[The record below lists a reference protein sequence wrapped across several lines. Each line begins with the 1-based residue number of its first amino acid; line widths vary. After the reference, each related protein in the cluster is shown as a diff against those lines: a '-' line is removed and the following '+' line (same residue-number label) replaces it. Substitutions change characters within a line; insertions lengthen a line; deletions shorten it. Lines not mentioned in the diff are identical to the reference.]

1 MNVKENTSL
10 TFGHLDMKKNFL
22 LLICIGLSIVSF
34 DGKAQGTKCATM
46 NILERRMLQ
55 DPSLRQRMEESEI
68 QTQKLIS
75 TNPYLKRTAQV
86 ITIPVV
92 VHVIWNDPIQNV
104 SDEQIQSQLDVL
116 NQDFRFLNADTLN
129 SSHPFRGQAADS
141 RIEFCLATRDPNGE
155 PTTGITRTQTSVVG
169 WNPNDPDN
177 IKSTANGGKDNWNPT
192 QYLNM
197 YVVKLDSLTLGFA
210 TFPEELTTSPNLDGV
225 VIRYE
230 AFGTKGTAGTGKFE
244 SNTGGRTG
252 THEVGHWLNLR
263 HIWGDD
269 ECGDDFVS
277 DTEKAEAANYDCPTF
292 PHKASNKC
300 GTGNNGEMYMNYMD
314 YVDDKCMNMFTIGQS
329 ERMTA
334 SLTGPRSGLLTSQG
348 CQTPLSVE
356 HNDIANDINVYPNPN
371 NGMFTIH
378 MSEASSKDVT
388 IKVQNVF
395 GNVVK
400 EISTNS
406 NARIQVNAVNEFQ
419 PGTYFIRID
428 SGDNSVI
435 TKKIFINK

>member
-1 MNVKENTSL
+1 MI
-10 TFGHLDMKKNFL
+10 KNL
-22 LLICIGLSIVSF
+22 LYLICIGISIVSF
-34 DGKAQGTKCATM
+34 ESLAKDTKCATM
-46 NILERRMLQ
+46 NILEKRMQQ
-55 DPSLRQRMEESEI
+55 DPSLRQRMEEFEI
-68 QTQKLIS
+68 QTQKWIS
-75 TNPYLKRTAQV
+75 INHDYKRTAQI

-129 SSHPFRGQAADS
+129 STHPFRDRAVDAQ
-141 RIEFCLATRDPNGE
+141 IEFCLATRDPNGE
-155 PTTGITRTQTSVVG
+155 LTTGITRTQTSVVG
-169 WNPNDPDN
+169 WNPNDADN
-177 IKSTANGGKDNWNPT
+177 IKSSANGGKDNWDPT

-197 YVVKLDSLTLGFA
+197 YIVKLDSSTLGFA
-210 TFPEELTTSPNLDGV
+210 TFPEELATSPNLDGV

-230 AFGTKGTAGTGKFE
+230 AFGTKGTAGAGEFE

-269 ECGDDFVS
+269 KCGDDFVS
-277 DTEKAEAANYDCPTF
+277 DTEQAEEANYGCPTF
-292 PHKASNKC
+292 PYKPSNSC
-300 GTGNNGEMYMNYMD
+300 GTGSNGEMFMNYMD

-329 ERMTA
+329 QRMTA
-334 SLTGPRSGLLTSQG
+334 ALTGPRAGLLTSKG

-378 MSEASSKDVT
+378 MSEATPKD
-388 IKVQNVF
+388 IILKVQNVF

-400 EISTNS
+400 EIRTNS
-406 NARIQVNAVNEFQ
+406 NTTIQVNAINEFQ
-419 PGTYFIRID
+419 PGTYFVRID
-428 SGDNSVI
+428 SGDNSII

>member
-1 MNVKENTSL
+1 MQKIYS
-10 TFGHLDMKKNFL
+10 FL
-22 LLICIGLSIVSF
+22 IVMILSSVSF
-34 DGKAQGTKCATM
+34 EAFAQGTKCATM
-46 NILERRMLQ
+46 NILEKRMQQ

-68 QTQKLIS
+68 QTQKLVTIAQDF
-75 TNPYLKRTAQV
+75 KRTAQV

-92 VHVIWNDPIQNV
+92 FHVIWNDPIQNV

-116 NQDFRFLNADTLN
+116 NKDFRFLNADTLS
-129 SSHPFRGQAADS
+129 SSHPFRDRAADAQ
-141 RIEFCLATRDPNGE
+141 IEFCLATRDPKGE
-155 PTTGITRTQTSVVG
+155 PTTGITRTQTTVVG
-169 WNPNDPDN
+169 WDPNDADN
-177 IKSTANGGKDNWNPT
+177 IKSSANGGKDNWDPT
-192 QYLNM
+192 QYLNI

-230 AFGTKGTAGTGKFE
+230 VFGTKGTAGSGSFE
-244 SNTGGRTG
+244 NNTGGRTG

-269 ECGDDFVS
+269 KCGDDFVS
-277 DTEKAEAANYDCPTF
+277 DTEKAEKANYDCPTF
-292 PHKASNKC
+292 PHNASNAC
-300 GTGNNGEMYMNYMD
+300 GTGSNGEMFMNYMD
-314 YVDDKCMNMFTIGQS
+314 YVDDKCMNMFTVGQS
-329 ERMTA
+329 QRMTA
-334 SLTGPRSGLLTSQG
+334 ALTGPRAGLLTSKG

-356 HNDIANDINVYPNPN
+356 HNDAGRDINVYPNPN
-371 NGMFTIH
+371 NGLFTIH

-400 EISTNS
+400 EINTNS
-406 NARIQVNAVNEFQ
+406 NATIQVNAVNEFQ

-428 SGDNSVI
+428 SGDNSIV

>member
-1 MNVKENTSL
+1 
-10 TFGHLDMKKNFL
+10 MKKNL
-22 LLICIGLSIVSF
+22 LFLICLGFSIISF
-34 DGKAQGTKCATM
+34 EGNAQSKKCATM
-46 NILERRMLQ
+46 NILEKRMQQ

-75 TNPYLKRTAQV
+75 TNPHLKRTAQV

-92 VHVIWNDPIQNV
+92 VHVIWNDSIQNV

-129 SSHPFRGQAADS
+129 STHPFRDRAVDAQ
-141 RIEFCLATRDPNGE
+141 IEFCLATRDPNGE
-155 PTTGITRTQTSVVG
+155 LTTGITRTQTSVVG
-169 WNPNDPDN
+169 WDPNDADN
-177 IKSTANGGKDNWNPT
+177 IKSSVNGGKDNWDPT
-192 QYLNM
+192 QYLNI

-210 TFPEELTTSPNLDGV
+210 TFPEDIITSPNLDGV

-230 AFGTKGTAGTGKFE
+230 VFGTKGTAGSGNFE
-244 SNTGGRTG
+244 NNTGGRTG

-334 SLTGPRSGLLTSQG
+334 ALTGPRSGLLTSQG

-378 MSEASSKDVT
+378 MSEVSPKDVS

-400 EISTNS
+400 EITSSSNST
-406 NARIQVNAVNEFQ
+406 IQLNFMNELQ
-419 PGTYFIRID
+419 PGTYFIKID
-428 SGDNSVI
+428 VGNNSAV

>member
-1 MNVKENTSL
+1 MI
-10 TFGHLDMKKNFL
+10 KNL
-22 LLICIGLSIVSF
+22 LYLICIGISIVSF
-34 DGKAQGTKCATM
+34 ESLAKDTKCATM
-46 NILERRMLQ
+46 NILEKRMQQ
-55 DPSLRQRMEESEI
+55 DPSLRQRMEEFEI
-68 QTQKLIS
+68 QTQKWIS
-75 TNPYLKRTAQV
+75 INHDYKRTAQI

-129 SSHPFRGQAADS
+129 NTHPFRDRAVDAQ
-141 RIEFCLATRDPNGE
+141 IEFCLATRDPNGE
-155 PTTGITRTQTSVVG
+155 LTTGITRTQTSVVG
-169 WNPNDPDN
+169 WNPNDADN
-177 IKSTANGGKDNWNPT
+177 IKSSANGGKDNWDPT

-197 YVVKLDSLTLGFA
+197 YIVKLDSSTLGFA
-210 TFPEELTTSPNLDGV
+210 TFPEELATSPNLDGV

-230 AFGTKGTAGTGKFE
+230 AFGTKGTAGAGEFE

-269 ECGDDFVS
+269 KCGDDFVS
-277 DTEKAEAANYDCPTF
+277 DTEQAEEANYGCPTF
-292 PHKASNKC
+292 PYKPSNSC
-300 GTGNNGEMYMNYMD
+300 GTGSNGEMFMNYMD

-329 ERMTA
+329 QRMTA
-334 SLTGPRSGLLTSQG
+334 ALTGPRAGLLTSKG

-378 MSEASSKDVT
+378 MSEATPKD
-388 IKVQNVF
+388 IILKVQNVF

-400 EISTNS
+400 EIRTNS
-406 NARIQVNAVNEFQ
+406 NTTIQVNAINEFQ
-419 PGTYFIRID
+419 PGTYFVRID
-428 SGDNSVI
+428 SGDNSII

>member
-1 MNVKENTSL
+1 MI
-10 TFGHLDMKKNFL
+10 KNL
-22 LLICIGLSIVSF
+22 LYLICIGISIVSF
-34 DGKAQGTKCATM
+34 ESLAKDTKCATM
-46 NILERRMLQ
+46 NILEKRMQQ
-55 DPSLRQRMEESEI
+55 DPSLRQRMEEFEI
-68 QTQKLIS
+68 QTQKWIS
-75 TNPYLKRTAQV
+75 TNHDYKRTAQI

-129 SSHPFRGQAADS
+129 STHPFRDRAVDAQ
-141 RIEFCLATRDPNGE
+141 IEFCLATRDPNGE
-155 PTTGITRTQTSVVG
+155 LTTGITRTQTSVVG
-169 WNPNDPDN
+169 WNPNDADN
-177 IKSTANGGKDNWNPT
+177 IKSSANGGKDNWDPT

-197 YVVKLDSLTLGFA
+197 YIVKLDSSTLGFA
-210 TFPEELTTSPNLDGV
+210 TFPEELATSPNLDGV

-230 AFGTKGTAGTGKFE
+230 AFGTKGTAGTGEFE

-269 ECGDDFVS
+269 KCGDDFVS
-277 DTEKAEAANYDCPTF
+277 DTEQAEEANYGCPTF
-292 PHKASNKC
+292 PHKPSNSC
-300 GTGNNGEMYMNYMD
+300 GTGSNGEMFMNYMD

-329 ERMTA
+329 QRMTA
-334 SLTGPRSGLLTSQG
+334 ALTGPRAGLLTSKG

-378 MSEASSKDVT
+378 MSEATPKD
-388 IKVQNVF
+388 IILKVQNVF

-400 EISTNS
+400 EIRTNS
-406 NARIQVNAVNEFQ
+406 NTTIQVNAINEFQ
-419 PGTYFIRID
+419 PGTYFVRID
-428 SGDNSVI
+428 SGYNSII